1 MANNYITW
9 QTTNDLPMQDN
20 SVVETVAGTTFPTG
34 FASVG
39 SGTGTVMVVVN
50 RDVLGTNSAS
60 AMESAVLECL
70 ERIIKRV
77 HESVNLN

>member
-20 SVVETVAGTTFPTG
+20 SVVETVAGTTFPVG
-34 FASVG
+34 FSAVG
-39 SGTGTVMVVVN
+39 AGTGTVMVIVN

-60 AMESAVLECL
+60 TYESAVNE
-70 ERIIKRV
+70 
-77 HESVNLN
+77 

>member
-9 QTTNDLPMQDN
+9 QTSNDLAMQDN
-20 SVVETVAGTTFPTG
+20 MVLETVAGTTFPVG
-34 FASVG
+34 FGTVN
-39 SGTGTVMVVVN
+39 SGTATVMVIVN

-60 AMESAVLECL
+60 ASETAVVECL
-70 ERIIKRV
+70 ERIIKKL